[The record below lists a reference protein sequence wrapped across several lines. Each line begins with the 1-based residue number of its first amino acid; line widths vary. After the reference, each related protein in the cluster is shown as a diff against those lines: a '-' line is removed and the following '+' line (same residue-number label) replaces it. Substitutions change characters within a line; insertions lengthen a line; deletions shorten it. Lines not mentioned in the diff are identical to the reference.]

1 MRQRD
6 RVVRQSTFGLIV
18 IDGSA
23 GKENTQVSGREQMS
37 EASPP
42 PTTMEMKQ
50 REKSHKLLGK
60 IGLHY
65 FPVKPISF

>member
-1 MRQRD
+1 MRQWD

-42 PTTMEMKQ
+42 PSHHNGDEAK
-50 REKSHKLLGK
+50 REKSQTPG
-60 IGLHY
+60 
-65 FPVKPISF
+65 

>member
-42 PTTMEMKQ
+42 PHNGDEAK
-50 REKSHKLLGK
+50 REKSQTPG
-60 IGLHY
+60 
-65 FPVKPISF
+65 